1 MSFNTKGLI
10 LPHATLSER
19 YVQKLERNW
28 NNLGCIRVEN
38 SLKFVNFKASLESL
52 LIKSLK

>member
-1 MSFNTKGLI
+1 MSFNTKCLI
-10 LPHATLSER
+10 LPQATLSER